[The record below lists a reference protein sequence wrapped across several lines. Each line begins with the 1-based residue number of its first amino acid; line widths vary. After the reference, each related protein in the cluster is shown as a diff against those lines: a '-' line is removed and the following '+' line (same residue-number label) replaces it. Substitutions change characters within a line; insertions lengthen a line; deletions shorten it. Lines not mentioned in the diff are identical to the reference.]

1 MSREKDIKYWIAL
14 SKYPKIGPVRFKK
27 LIKYFHT
34 AKNIWQT
41 DANELTKAGLEE
53 NIAKNFTERK
63 KQINPDLEI
72 KKVLKEKINILTIQD
87 DDYPKLL
94 KKIKNPPF
102 LLYYKGKLDGLKKPT
117 LAIVGTR
124 KASQYGKQST
134 FDIAKK
140 ISENNITIISGMALG
155 IDTIAHKTAIEANG
169 YTIAVLGSGLDQKNI
184 YPVANQNLADKII
197 KTGGAIISEYPVGT
211 PAFHYNFPLR
221 NRIISGLSLGTLVI
235 ESPEKGGSLITADY
249 AKEQKRKIFALPGN
263 IYDKNSSGTH
273 KLISSEK
280 AQMITG
286 YEDIINALNLYKIPC
301 CDKIKNK
308 IPETKEEKILLK
320 YLETRP
326 IHINKLVKMSE
337 LNPQIVCS
345 TLTLMEINGK
355 VKNLGEMNYAL
366 IY

>member
-1 MSREKDIKYWIAL
+1 MSIEKDIKYWIAI
-14 SKYPKIGPVRFKK
+14 SKYSKIGPVRFKK
-27 LIKYFHT
+27 LIKYFKN
-34 AKNIWQT
+34 AENIWQT
-41 DANELTKAGLEE
+41 DTEELTKAGLEE
-53 NIAKNFTERK
+53 NIAKDFAEKK
-63 KQINPDLEI
+63 KQINPDLEMEQT
-72 KKVLKEKINILTIQD
+72 LKEKINILTIQD

-102 LLYYKGKLDGLKKPT
+102 LLYYKGKLDGFKKPT

-140 ISENNITIISGMALG
+140 IAENNITIISGMALG
-155 IDTIAHKTAIEANG
+155 IDTIAHKTAIEAGGN
-169 YTIAVLGSGLDQKNI
+169 TIAVLGSGLDQKNI
-184 YPVANQNLADKII
+184 YPVANQNLANKII
-197 KTGGAIISEYPVGT
+197 ASGGAIISEYPVGM

-263 IYDKNSSGTH
+263 IYDKNSSGAN
-273 KLISSEK
+273 KLISSEN
-280 AQMITG
+280 AQMITK
-286 YEDIINALNLYKIPC
+286 YEDIINALNLHKIPC
-301 CDKIKNK
+301 YDKIKNK

-326 IHINKLVKMSE
+326 IHINKLVKMSG
-337 LNPQIVCS
+337 LNSQIVCS
-345 TLTLMEINGK
+345 TLTLMEINGR